1 MDLHRRAAGVSEDI
15 GNTLALESLDE
26 DIGAFPRLI
35 GSESGDENLRG
46 DDGSF
51 DGSGRGGGGGGLGG
65 RVGKRAGTDAKR
77 AGESGIV
84 RKRRK

>member
-1 MDLHRRAAGVSEDI
+1 VDLHGRAAGVSEDT

-26 DIGAFPRLI
+26 DISAFPRFI

-46 DDGSF
+46 DEGSF
-51 DGSGRGGGGGGLGG
+51 EGSGRGGGGGGLGG
-65 RVGKRAGTDAKR
+65 RVGKRGATDAKR